1 MKLKNKQINEP
12 NELNLSHNN
21 ELNEIQTT
29 FITNSNT
36 TNEMIEGSN
45 CKLIEESDS
54 DSDLLKSSEGL
65 IRIYKAYKDENKI
78 GKINVLYLKGNE
90 PIITIGPDCM

>member
-1 MKLKNKQINEP
+1 MKLKNKQIKEP

-36 TNEMIEGSN
+36 TNEMSEASN

-54 DSDLLKSSEGL
+54 DSDLLKSSERL
-65 IRIYKAYKDENKI
+65 IRIYKAYKDKNKI
-78 GKINVLYLKGNE
+78 GKINVLYWKGNE
-90 PIITIGPDCM
+90 PIINIGPDCM